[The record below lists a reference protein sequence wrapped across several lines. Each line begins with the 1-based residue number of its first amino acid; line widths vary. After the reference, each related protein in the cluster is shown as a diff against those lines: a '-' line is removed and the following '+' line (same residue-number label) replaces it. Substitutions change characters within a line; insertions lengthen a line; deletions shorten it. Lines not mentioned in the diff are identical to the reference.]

1 MYSTK
6 FDSEL
11 RYVVTC
17 ITNQTAVRVVETI
30 VDTGAKYTCYRASFI
45 DDRLKE
51 DDMKN
56 NASINI
62 GGFINGDKQQ
72 SKVRFYKYSVK
83 QFTIG
88 NIDLGERVIWIT
100 FDDRVKDNVLGMDIL
115 QSISFMQYADSKEL
129 HFFTDSNEL
138 QTFILEA
145 AGKH

>member
-62 GGFINGDKQQ
+62 GGFIKGCLFN
-72 SKVRFYKYSVK
+72 
-83 QFTIG
+83 
-88 NIDLGERVIWIT
+88 
-100 FDDRVKDNVLGMDIL
+100 KDIHKDTHKDTREALSHREVL
-115 QSISFMQYADSKEL
+115 F
-129 HFFTDSNEL
+129 H
-138 QTFILEA
+138 
-145 AGKH
+145 

>member
-51 DDMKN
+51 MLILKSCIFLQI
-56 NASINI
+56 ATSCKHL
-62 GGFINGDKQQ
+62 FWKQ
-72 SKVRFYKYSVK
+72 RE
-83 QFTIG
+83 I
-88 NIDLGERVIWIT
+88 I
-100 FDDRVKDNVLGMDIL
+100 NVL
-115 QSISFMQYADSKEL
+115 SL
-129 HFFTDSNEL
+129 HIYLREKGRKSGTVLVRLKMATLKPPFL
-138 QTFILEA
+138 L
-145 AGKH
+145 